1 MAAEPV
7 VELDVIREM
16 ARRFRTFK
24 LGESRLRGEL
34 VNVLFCCGLSN
45 PVPYGDPDT
54 PRYMLRCL
62 LGLVLDNSNVVKCL
76 TLNISKS
83 GLLHGE
89 QSYCVAGAFDERYS
103 FDVPACSQPGAA
115 GASKSMLA
123 VASGVGAATRSG
135 LLARLAYNGADSRTN
150 MQTAAPE
157 AAELRSNY
165 GWYQHPIP
173 VRCHVDSAN
182 RHKFNMDD
190 VRVR

>member
-24 LGESRLRGEL
+24 LGESRLHGEL
-34 VNVLFCCGLSN
+34 VNVLFCCGMSS
-45 PVPYGDPDT
+45 PVPYGDPDA
-54 PRYMLRCL
+54 PRYLLRCSL
-62 LGLVLDNSNVVKCL
+62 VLVLDNSNVTRCL
-76 TLNISKS
+76 PLKISKS
-83 GLLHGE
+83 GLHGE
-89 QSYCVAGAFDERYS
+89 QSYRVTGAFDEGYS
-103 FDVPACSQPGAA
+103 FDVPACTQPGAA
-115 GASKSMLA
+115 GVSKSVLA
-123 VASGVGAATRSG
+123 LASGVGTATRSG
-135 LLARLAYNGADSRTN
+135 LLARLAYDGADIRTN
-150 MQTAAPE
+150 TRTAALE

-173 VRCHVDSAN
+173 VRCRVDSAN